1 MDLTSSYIRAVKS
14 LDQIDIAVLVNNII
28 LDAVHEKA
36 SDIHIES
43 WESSLPIRLRISGI
57 LRELTHLPHE
67 FLDRIAGRLK
77 VMADLVTYETEMPQ
91 EGRVPASAEFGNVE
105 LRVSIFPTVRGEKIV
120 IRLFDPQNRNF
131 NLETLGF
138 EPDTLE
144 RFKKLIQQPNGLI
157 LLNGPT
163 GSGKT
168 TAIYSALCHL
178 IETHGPTISIST
190 VEDPVEFNL
199 PMISQSQI
207 SNSRGFTYP
216 MALRSLMRQD
226 PEAIMI
232 GEIRDPET
240 AAIAV
245 QAGLTGHMIFSTI
258 HSDSTVGVFARLI
271 NMDIEP
277 FLLASSITGVLGLRL
292 LRTICPRCKT
302 QSQPSLEHLSLL
314 PDGFAEENEFYTG
327 TGCDACSQTGYL
339 GRVAATELLNSS
351 EAVREGVIQKLRTS
365 KLHDIA
371 IEQGMT
377 TLWQNA
383 MAKVQ
388 RGITSLE
395 EVVRVVSINQ
405 L

>member
-1 MDLTSSYIRAVKS
+1 
-14 LDQIDIAVLVNNII
+14 
-28 LDAVHEKA
+28 
-36 SDIHIES
+36 
-43 WESSLPIRLRISGI
+43 
-57 LRELTHLPHE
+57 
-67 FLDRIAGRLK
+67 
-77 VMADLVTYETEMPQ
+77 
-91 EGRVPASAEFGNVE
+91 VE

-178 IETHGPTISIST
+178 VETHGPTISIST

-292 LRTICPRCKT
+292 LRTICPRCKI
-302 QSQPSLEHLSLL
+302 QSQPSPEHLSLL
-314 PDGFAEENEFYTG
+314 PDGFAEENEFHTG

>member
-1 MDLTSSYIRAVKS
+1 MDLTSTYIRAVKS
-14 LDQIDIAVLVNNII
+14 LEQIDIAVLVNNII
-28 LDAVHEKA
+28 LDAVQEKA
-36 SDIHIES
+36 SDIHIEP
-43 WESSLPIRLRISGI
+43 WESSVPIRLRTSGI

-67 FLDRIAGRLK
+67 FLERIAGRLK
-77 VMADLVTYETEMPQ
+77 VMADLITYETDLPQ
-91 EGRVPASAEFGNVE
+91 EGRAPASPDYGNVE

-120 IRLFDPQNRNF
+120 VRLFDPQNRSF
-131 NLETLGF
+131 DLETLGF
-138 EPDTLE
+138 DAGTIES
-144 RFKKLIQQPNGLI
+144 FKKLIRQPSGLI

-178 IETHGPTISIST
+178 LDAHGPTISIST

-216 MALRSLMRQD
+216 KALRSLMRQD

-245 QAGLTGHMIFSTI
+245 QAGLTGHMVISTI
-258 HSDSTVGVFARLI
+258 HSDSTVGVYARLI

-302 QSQPSLEHLSLL
+302 KAQPNPEHLNLL
-314 PDGFAEENEFYTG
+314 PEAFVEETTFYTG
-327 TGCDACSQTGYL
+327 TGCDNCSQTGYL
-339 GRVAATELLNSS
+339 GRVAVTELLNSS
-351 EAVREGVIQKLRTS
+351 EPLREGVIQKLRTS
-365 KLHDIA
+365 KLLDIA
-371 IEQGMT
+371 IEHGMT
-377 TLWQNA
+377 TLWQNG

-388 RGITSLE
+388 RGITSLD
-395 EVVRVVSINQ
+395 EVIRVITVNQ

>member
-1 MDLTSSYIRAVKS
+1 MDLTSTYIRAVKS

-28 LDAVHEKA
+28 LDAAQQKA
-36 SDIHIES
+36 SDIHIEP
-43 WESSLPIRLRISGI
+43 WESTVPIRLRISGI

-77 VMADLVTYETEMPQ
+77 VMADLVTYETELPQ
-91 EGRVPASAEFGNVE
+91 EGRAPASPDFGNVE

-120 IRLFDPQNRNF
+120 VRLFDPQNRSF
-131 NLETLGF
+131 DLDTLGF
-138 EPDTLE
+138 VSDTIE
-144 RFKKLIQQPNGLI
+144 NFKTLIRQPSGLI

-178 IETHGPTISIST
+178 IDAHGPTISIST

-216 MALRSLMRQD
+216 KALRSLMRQD

-245 QAGLTGHMIFSTI
+245 QAGLTGHMVISTI
-258 HSDSTVGVFARLI
+258 HSDSTAGVYARLI

-302 QSQPSLEHLSLL
+302 IDQPKPEHLTLL
-314 PDGFAEENEFYTG
+314 PEGFVEETAFYTG
-327 TGCDACSQTGYL
+327 AGCDSCSQTGYH
-339 GRVAATELLNSS
+339 GRVAVTELLNSS
-351 EAVREGVIQKLRTS
+351 ELVREGVIQKLRTS

-371 IEQGMT
+371 IKQGMI

-395 EVVRVVSINQ
+395 EVIRVITVNQ

>member
-1 MDLTSSYIRAVKS
+1 MDLTSTYIRAVKS
-14 LDQIDIAVLVNNII
+14 FDQIDIAVLVNDII
-28 LDAVHEKA
+28 LDAVHQKA
-36 SDIHIES
+36 SDIHIEA
-43 WESSLPIRLRISGI
+43 WESTLPVRLRISGN
-57 LRELTHLPHE
+57 LHELTHLPYE

-77 VMADLVTYETEMPQ
+77 VMANLVTYETDLPQ
-91 EGRVPASAEFGNVE
+91 EGRAPACPEYGNVE

-131 NLETLGF
+131 DLGTLGF
-138 EPDTLE
+138 EPETIGKFKTL
-144 RFKKLIQQPNGLI
+144 LNQPSGLI

-178 IETHGPTISIST
+178 IDAHGPTVSIST

-216 MALRSLMRQD
+216 VALRSLMRQD
-226 PEAIMI
+226 PEVIMI

-240 AAIAV
+240 AAIAI
-245 QAGLTGHMIFSTI
+245 QAGLTGHMIISTI
-258 HSDSTVGVFARLI
+258 HSDSTAGVYARLI

-277 FLLASSITGVLGLRL
+277 FMLASSITGVLGLRL
-292 LRTICPRCKT
+292 LRTICPHCKT
-302 QSQPSLEHLSLL
+302 EDQPNAEYLTLL
-314 PDGFAEENEFYTG
+314 PENFVEETTFYTG
-327 TGCDACSQTGYL
+327 AGCANCFQTGYQ
-339 GRVAATELLNSS
+339 GRMAVTELLNSS
-351 EAVREGVIQKLRTS
+351 EPFREGVIQKLRTS

-371 IEQGMT
+371 IDDGMT
-377 TLWQNA
+377 TFWQNA

-388 RGITSLE
+388 RGSTSLA
-395 EVVRVVSINQ
+395 EVIRVISVNQ

>member
-1 MDLTSSYIRAVKS
+1 MDLTSTYIRAVKS
-14 LDQIDIAVLVNNII
+14 LEQIDIAVLVNNII
-28 LDAVHEKA
+28 LDAAQQEA
-36 SDIHIES
+36 SDIHIEP
-43 WESSLPIRLRISGI
+43 WESTVPIRLRTSGI
-57 LRELTHLPHE
+57 LRELTHLPLE

-77 VMADLVTYETEMPQ
+77 VMADLVTYESDLPQ
-91 EGRVPASAEFGNVE
+91 EGRAPASPDYGNVE

-120 IRLFDPQNRNF
+120 VRLFDPQNRSF

-138 EPDTLE
+138 ESGAIE
-144 RFKKLIQQPNGLI
+144 SFKKLIRQPSGLI

-178 IETHGPTISIST
+178 IDAHGPTISIST

-216 MALRSLMRQD
+216 KALRSLMRQD
-226 PEAIMI
+226 PETIMI

-245 QAGLTGHMIFSTI
+245 QAGLTGHMVISTI
-258 HSDSTVGVFARLI
+258 HSDSTAGVYARLI
-271 NMDIEP
+271 NMEIEP

-292 LRTICPRCKT
+292 LRTICPHCKT
-302 QSQPSLEHLSLL
+302 KTQPNPEHLTLL
-314 PDGFAEENEFYTG
+314 PEEFVEETTFYTG
-327 TGCDACSQTGYL
+327 GGCDNCSQTGYH
-339 GRVAATELLNSS
+339 GRVDVTELLNSN
-351 EAVREGVIQKLRTS
+351 EPLREGVIQKLRTS
-365 KLHDIA
+365 KLVDIA
-371 IEQGMT
+371 IEHGMT

-383 MAKVQ
+383 IAKVQ

-395 EVVRVVSINQ
+395 EVIRVITVNQ